1 MQALAG
7 RSQPSYFVWL
17 EQNHT
22 TERAVFVMKETGK
35 KKGRIKKVVK
45 RIVKWTIIGIVIINA
60 FISIMLVGTYLYN
73 KSCLEKEAKLI
84 HHKGQYVEVDGHDMN
99 LLIEGNG
106 DKTLVFLAGAGT
118 PSPILD
124 FKPLTDILKN
134 DVKVVLIEKFGYGY
148 SDEIEGDRTVDVI
161 TEQDREALLS
171 AGVEGP
177 YILCPHS
184 ASGFEAM
191 YWANHYPDEVEAII
205 GLDMGIPEEYDYMG
219 VDWENL
225 QAEDPVET
233 AKDMEFYDFWIYKVG
248 LMRYMNA
255 EEIFPALKSKY
266 LTEDE
271 KMEYRAI
278 MYSKYQNG
286 SDATI
291 NHEQWFTDRMIRE
304 MKALYDGS
312 IPDVPTLMFV
322 TNDKTLEP
330 MVKDMDNWLLIHQ
343 NYMDNISDGK
353 LVELYASHYF
363 YTEIPEEIST
373 EIKEFIRTLE
383 EDER

>member
-1 MQALAG
+1 MV
-7 RSQPSYFVWL
+7 RTKSYKRKDGF
-17 EQNHT
+17 
-22 TERAVFVMKETGK
+22 FMKIIK
-35 KKGRIKKVVK
+35 RKGRFKRVVK
-45 RIVKWTIIGIVIINA
+45 RIVKGMLIVIGVITA
-60 FISIMLVGTYLYN
+60 LTIVLSVGTYLYN
-73 KSCLEKEAKLI
+73 RSCLEKEAKLI
-84 HHKGQYVEVDGHDMN
+84 LHKGQYVEVDGHDMN
-99 LLIEGNG
+99 LLIEGEG

-134 DVKVVLIEKFGYGY
+134 DVKVVIIEKFGYGY
-148 SDEIEGDRTVDVI
+148 SDEIDGDRTVDVI
-161 TEQDREALLS
+161 MGQDREALLA

-233 AKDMEFYDFWIYKVG
+233 AKDTSFYDFWIYKVG

-304 MKALYDGS
+304 MKALYDGP

-353 LVELYASHYF
+353 LVELNASHYF
-363 YTEIPEEIST
+363 YTEIPEEVST

>member
-1 MQALAG
+1 MV
-7 RSQPSYFVWL
+7 RTKSYKRKDGIF
-17 EQNHT
+17 
-22 TERAVFVMKETGK
+22 MKENK
-35 KKGRIKKVVK
+35 KDGSLKRVIK
-45 RIVKWTIIGIVIINA
+45 RILKVTFIGICVIVALTLIL
-60 FISIMLVGTYLYN
+60 SVGTYLYN
-73 KSCLEKEAKLI
+73 RSCLDKEANLI
-84 HHKGQYVEVDGHDMN
+84 HQKGQYVEVDGHEMN
-99 LLIEGNG
+99 LLIEGDG

-124 FKPLTDILKN
+124 FKPLTDRLKE
-134 DVKVVLIEKFGYGY
+134 DVKVVIIEKFGYGY

-161 TEQDREALLS
+161 TEQDREALLA

-225 QAEDPVET
+225 QPENPQET
-233 AKDMEFYDFWIYKVG
+233 AKDMEFYDFWVHKVG
-248 LMRYMNA
+248 LMRYMDA
-255 EEIFPALKSKY
+255 EDIFPALKSEY

-278 MYSKYQNG
+278 MYSKYHNG

-291 NHEQWFTDRMIRE
+291 NHEQWFTDRCIRE
-304 MKALYDGS
+304 MKALYEGP

-353 LVELYASHYF
+353 LVELNASHYF
-363 YTEIPEEIST
+363 YTEIPEEVST

>member
-1 MQALAG
+1 
-7 RSQPSYFVWL
+7 
-17 EQNHT
+17 
-22 TERAVFVMKETGK
+22 MKEIK
-35 KKGRIKKVVK
+35 RKGRFKRVVK
-45 RIVKWTIIGIVIINA
+45 RIVKGMLIVIGVITA
-60 FISIMLVGTYLYN
+60 LTIVLSVGTYLYN
-73 KSCLEKEAKLI
+73 RLCLEKEAKLI
-84 HHKGQYVEVDGHDMN
+84 LHKGQYVEVDGHDMN
-99 LLIEGNG
+99 LLIEGEG
-106 DKTLVFLAGAGT
+106 EKTLVFLAGAGT
-118 PSPILD
+118 PLPILD

-134 DVKVVLIEKFGYGY
+134 DVKVVIIEKFGYGY
-148 SDEIEGDRTVDVI
+148 SDEIDGDRTVDVI
-161 TEQDREALLS
+161 MEQDREALLA

-225 QAEDPVET
+225 QAEDPVEI
-233 AKDMEFYDFWIYKVG
+233 AKDTSFYDFWIYKVG

-255 EEIFPALKSKY
+255 EGIFPALKSKY

-304 MKALYDGS
+304 MKALYDGP

-330 MVKDMDNWLLIHQ
+330 MVKDMDNWLLIHR

-353 LVELYASHYF
+353 LVELNASHYF
-363 YTEIPEEIST
+363 YTQIPEEVST

>member
-1 MQALAG
+1 
-7 RSQPSYFVWL
+7 
-17 EQNHT
+17 
-22 TERAVFVMKETGK
+22 MKEIK
-35 KKGRIKKVVK
+35 KKGRFKKVVK
-45 RIVKWTIIGIVIINA
+45 RIVTGMLIVAGVITALTIVL
-60 FISIMLVGTYLYN
+60 SVGTYLYN
-73 KSCLEKEAKLI
+73 RSCLEKEAKRIL
-84 HHKGQYVEVDGHDMN
+84 HKGQYVEVDGHDMN

-124 FKPLTDILKN
+124 FKPLTDNLKE
-134 DVKVVLIEKFGYGY
+134 DVKVVIIEKFGYGY
-148 SDEIEGDRTVDVI
+148 SNEIDGDRTVDVI
-161 TEQDREALLS
+161 TEQDREALLA

-219 VDWENL
+219 VDWESL
-225 QAEDPVET
+225 QPEDPIET
-233 AKDMEFYDFWIYKVG
+233 AKDTSFYDFWVYKVG

-278 MYSKYQNG
+278 MYSKYRRG

-304 MKALYDGS
+304 MKALYDGP

-322 TNDKTLEP
+322 TDDKTLEP

-353 LVELYASHYF
+353 LVELNASHYF
-363 YTEIPEEIST
+363 YTEIPEEVST

>member
-1 MQALAG
+1 
-7 RSQPSYFVWL
+7 
-17 EQNHT
+17 
-22 TERAVFVMKETGK
+22 MKETEK

-60 FISIMLVGTYLYN
+60 FIAIMLVGTYLYN

-84 HHKGQYVEVDGHDMN
+84 HHKGRYVEVDGHDMN

-134 DVKVVLIEKFGYGY
+134 DVKVVIIEKFGYGY

-161 TEQDREALLS
+161 TEQDREALLA

-177 YILCPHS
+177 YILYS

-205 GLDMGIPEEYDYMG
+205 GLDMGIPEEYDYME

-225 QAEDPVET
+225 QAEDPQET
-233 AKDMEFYDFWIYKVG
+233 AKDMEFYDFWVYKVG
-248 LMRYMNA
+248 LMRYMDA
-255 EEIFPALKSKY
+255 EDIFPALKSEY

-271 KMEYRAI
+271 KMEYKAI
-278 MYSKYQNG
+278 MYSKYRNG

-304 MKALYDGS
+304 MKAIYDGP

-343 NYMDNISDGK
+343 NYIDNISDGK

-363 YTEIPEEIST
+363 YTEIPEEVST

>member
-1 MQALAG
+1 MQAVVG
-7 RSQPSYFVWL
+7 RSQPSFFVWL
-17 EQNHT
+17 ERNHT
-22 TERAVFVMKETGK
+22 KERTVFFMKEIK
-35 KKGRIKKVVK
+35 RKGRFKRVVK
-45 RIVKWTIIGIVIINA
+45 RIVKGMLIVIGVITA
-60 FISIMLVGTYLYN
+60 LTIVLSVGTYLYN
-73 KSCLEKEAKLI
+73 RSCLEKEAKLI
-84 HHKGQYVEVDGHDMN
+84 LHKGQYVEVDGHDMN
-99 LLIEGNG
+99 LLIEGEG
-106 DKTLVFLAGAGT
+106 EKTLVFLAGAGT

-134 DVKVVLIEKFGYGY
+134 DVKVVIIEKFGYGY
-148 SDEIEGDRTVDVI
+148 SDEIDGDRTVDVI
-161 TEQDREALLS
+161 MEQDREALLA

-219 VDWENL
+219 VDWESL
-225 QAEDPVET
+225 KPEDPIET
-233 AKDMEFYDFWIYKVG
+233 AKETSFYDFWVYKVG

-278 MYSKYQNG
+278 MYSKYRRG

-304 MKALYDGS
+304 MKALYDGP

-343 NYMDNISDGK
+343 NYMDNISNGK
-353 LVELYASHYF
+353 LVELNASHYF
-363 YTEIPEEIST
+363 YTEIPEEVST

>member
-1 MQALAG
+1 
-7 RSQPSYFVWL
+7 
-17 EQNHT
+17 
-22 TERAVFVMKETGK
+22 MKETEK

-60 FISIMLVGTYLYN
+60 FIAIMLVGTYLYN

-134 DVKVVLIEKFGYGY
+134 DVKVVIIEKFGYGY

-161 TEQDREALLS
+161 TEQDREALLA

-205 GLDMGIPEEYDYMG
+205 CLDMGIPEEYDYMG

-304 MKALYDGS
+304 MKALYDGP

-363 YTEIPEEIST
+363 YTEIPEEVST

>member
-1 MQALAG
+1 
-7 RSQPSYFVWL
+7 
-17 EQNHT
+17 
-22 TERAVFVMKETGK
+22 MKEIK
-35 KKGRIKKVVK
+35 RKGRFKRVVK
-45 RIVKWTIIGIVIINA
+45 RIVKGMLIVIGVITA
-60 FISIMLVGTYLYN
+60 LTIVLSVGTNLYN
-73 KSCLEKEAKLI
+73 RSCLEKEAKLI
-84 HHKGQYVEVDGHDMN
+84 LHKGQYVEVDGHDMN
-99 LLIEGNG
+99 LLIEGEG

-134 DVKVVLIEKFGYGY
+134 DVKAVIIEKFGYGY
-148 SDEIEGDRTVDVI
+148 SDEIDGDRTVDVI
-161 TEQDREALLS
+161 MEQDREALLA

-191 YWANHYPDEVEAII
+191 YWVNHYPDEVEAII

-233 AKDMEFYDFWIYKVG
+233 AKDTSFYDFWIYKVG

-255 EEIFPALKSKY
+255 EGIFPALKSKY
-266 LTEDE
+266 LNEDE

-304 MKALYDGS
+304 MKALYDGP

-353 LVELYASHYF
+353 LVELNASHYF
-363 YTEIPEEIST
+363 YTEIPEEVST

>member
-1 MQALAG
+1 
-7 RSQPSYFVWL
+7 
-17 EQNHT
+17 
-22 TERAVFVMKETGK
+22 MKIIK
-35 KKGRIKKVVK
+35 RKGRFKRVVK
-45 RIVKWTIIGIVIINA
+45 RIVKGMLIVIGVITA
-60 FISIMLVGTYLYN
+60 LTIVLSVGTYLYN
-73 KSCLEKEAKLI
+73 RSCLEKEAKLI
-84 HHKGQYVEVDGHDMN
+84 LHKGQYVEVDGHDMN
-99 LLIEGNG
+99 LLIEGEG

-134 DVKVVLIEKFGYGY
+134 DVKVVIIEKFGYGY
-148 SDEIEGDRTVDVI
+148 SDEMDGDRTVDVI
-161 TEQDREALLS
+161 MEQDREALLA

-233 AKDMEFYDFWIYKVG
+233 AKDMEFYDFWVYKVG

-304 MKALYDGS
+304 MKALYDGP

-353 LVELYASHYF
+353 LVELNASHYF
-363 YTEIPEEIST
+363 YTEIPEEVST

>member
-1 MQALAG
+1 MV
-7 RSQPSYFVWL
+7 RTKSYKRKDGF
-17 EQNHT
+17 
-22 TERAVFVMKETGK
+22 FMKI
-35 KKGRIKKVVK
+35 IKKDGKLKRVIK
-45 RIVKWTIIGIVIINA
+45 RILTVTFIGIVVIMALTIIM
-60 FISIMLVGTYLYN
+60 SVGIYLYN
-73 KSCLEKEAKLI
+73 KSCLEKEEKLI

-99 LLIEGNG
+99 LLIEGTG

-134 DVKVVLIEKFGYGY
+134 DVKVVIIEKFGYGY
-148 SDEIEGDRTVDVI
+148 SDEIEGYRTVDVI
-161 TEQDREALLS
+161 TEQDREALLA

-255 EEIFPALKSKY
+255 EGIFPALKSKY

-304 MKALYDGS
+304 MKALYDGP

-353 LVELYASHYF
+353 LVELNASHYF
-363 YTEIPEEIST
+363 YTEIPEEVST

>member
-1 MQALAG
+1 
-7 RSQPSYFVWL
+7 
-17 EQNHT
+17 
-22 TERAVFVMKETGK
+22 MKKDK
-35 KKGRIKKVVK
+35 KDGSLKRVIK
-45 RIVKWTIIGIVIINA
+45 RILKVTFIGICVIVALTLIL
-60 FISIMLVGTYLYN
+60 SVGTYLYN
-73 KSCLEKEAKLI
+73 RSCLDKEANLI
-84 HHKGQYVEVDGHDMN
+84 HQKGQYVEVDGHDMN

-134 DVKVVLIEKFGYGY
+134 DVKVVIIEKFGYGY

-161 TEQDREALLS
+161 TEQDREALLA

-304 MKALYDGS
+304 MKALYDGP

-330 MVKDMDNWLLIHQ
+330 MVKDMDNWLLIHRKCYPY
-343 NYMDNISDGK
+343 NSDGSEASYPYLSP
-353 LVELYASHYF
+353 LVQVF
-363 YTEIPEEIST
+363 YHLSQ
-373 EIKEFIRTLE
+373 TLM
-383 EDER
+383 